1 MFVLVGAILG
11 AAVGLVYV
19 LVYDPLCMC
28 ALELPGPCGPCQ
40 HDEIIGWQPGSL
52 AVPIWT
58 AIGVVGGV
66 LVGFAGARLTR
77 RS

>member
-40 HDEIIGWQPGSL
+40 HDEIIGW
-52 AVPIWT
+52 
-58 AIGVVGGV
+58 
-66 LVGFAGARLTR
+66 
-77 RS
+77 